1 MNNEVVLVTG
11 ATSGF
16 GRATARR
23 FIQAGA
29 RVIATGRRKERLDA
43 LGKELGDRLHPIVL
57 DMRDSDALLA
67 AVQGLPKPFAEVSIL
82 VNNAGGALGLDPA
95 HEAKLDDWLGMIE
108 TNVRGLAVLTRAVL
122 PGMVAR
128 RHGLV
133 VNIGSVAAT
142 YPYPGG
148 NVYGATK
155 AFVHQFSLNLRADL
169 VDKNV
174 RVTCIEPGLAET
186 EFSLVRL
193 KDKAKADAVYRG
205 VKPISAEDVAET
217 IFWVAS
223 LPAHMNINLIE
234 MMPTQQA
241 FGPFAVNRTP

>member
-1 MNNEVVLVTG
+1 MNSEVVLVTG

-223 LPAHMNINLIE
+223 LPAHININLIE

>member
-29 RVIATGRRKERLDA
+29 RVIVTGRRKERLDA

-57 DMRDSDALLA
+57 DMRDTDALLA
-67 AVQGLPKPFAEVSIL
+67 AAQGLPKPFAEVSIL